1 MWPYI
6 PELLDRPVPRYTSY
20 PTAAE
25 FGPVDTGFHEAGFDD
40 LAPGAA
46 ISLYAHIPF
55 CEKICWYCG
64 CNTGAANRADRLAA
78 YIDALHMEIETVAAR
93 LGNQRPVAQLAFG
106 GGSPN
111 AIDPVDFVRLL
122 DHILIAFDAFD
133 ARLSIEL
140 DPRSLT
146 TDWTALLGRAGVS
159 HASLG
164 VQTFD
169 AELQARIGRI
179 QPAESIER
187 AVNGLRDN
195 GVGSLNFDLMYGL
208 PGQTSGKLAATL
220 EQAVAM
226 KPDRIALFGY
236 AHLPA
241 SIPRQRQ
248 IDASDMP
255 DGRSR
260 FEMAGLGFSMLTAAG
275 YKPVGFDHFALA
287 DDPLTLACE
296 AGNMRRNFQGFT
308 DDSSEALIGLGASS
322 ISSFP
327 DRLVQNQKNSGRY
340 RVLASASS
348 LASERG
354 IIRSAADRRRGSVI
368 EKLLCTGRADIS
380 AVDVSIA
387 THMVLDR
394 FCKLGLI
401 EQNGELIVI
410 TADGRPY
417 SRTIASLFDSY
428 LYAKEER
435 FSQAV

>member
-25 FGPVDTGFHEAGFDD
+25 FGPVEAGFHEAGFDD
-40 LAPGAA
+40 LAPDTA

-64 CNTGAANRADRLAA
+64 CNTGAANRSNRLTA
-78 YIDALHMEIETVAAR
+78 YLDALHTEIETVAER
-93 LGNQRPVAQLAFG
+93 LGNKKPVTQLAFG

-122 DHILIAFDAFD
+122 DHILIAFDAFE
-133 ARLSIEL
+133 ARISIEL

-146 TDWTALLGRAGVS
+146 SEWTALLGRAGVS

-179 QPAESIER
+179 QPTDSIIR
-187 AVNGLRDN
+187 AVAGLRDN
-195 GVGSLNFDLMYGL
+195 GIASLNFDLMYGL
-208 PGQTSGKLAATL
+208 PGQTVAALGATL
-220 EQAVAM
+220 EQAVAL

-241 SIPRQRQ
+241 VIDRQRQ

-255 DGRSR
+255 DGRAR
-260 FEMAGLGFSMLTAAG
+260 FEMANLGFSMLTAAG
-275 YKPVGFDHFALA
+275 YMPIGFDHFALA
-287 DDPLTLACE
+287 ADPLTQAFE
-296 AGNMRRNFQGFT
+296 AGQMRRNFQGFT
-308 DDSSEALIGLGASS
+308 DDMSQALIGLGSSS

-327 DRLVQNQKNSGRY
+327 DRLVQNHKNSGQY
-340 RVLASASS
+340 RVLAGANK
-348 LASERG
+348 LAAERG
-354 IIRSAADRRRGSVI
+354 VIRSIADRKRSAVI
-368 EKLLCTGRADIS
+368 EKLLCRGTADLGAVRIS
-380 AVDVSIA
+380 PAA
-387 THMVLDR
+387 QMQLDQYR
-394 FCKLGLI
+394 QLGLI
-401 EQNGELIVI
+401 DLSGDDIVI
-410 TADGRPY
+410 TPNGRPY
-417 SRTIASLFDSY
+417 SRAIASLFDMY
-428 LYAKEER
+428 RNDEEER
-435 FSQAV
+435 FSSAV